1 MLILLVKFDRHIMEK
16 ALTGM
21 VYNTSSSF
29 LSVIPLKAPLLS
41 PQKHPDWSER
51 TPAGS
56 ELFKVVLLE
65 FQLLSVQSD
74 CHINVYDFIVVS
86 LKDRCE
92 IGSFETLL
100 RHTIRS
106 FIYRHSWLFPLK
118 LPFNSHMSSSSSL
131 SPLSRDLKAWSR
143 QKKSPHFFPLSL
155 EGGGER
161 PLCLPTAIPPAFV
174 F

>member
-65 FQLLSVQSD
+65 FQLFLYSP
-74 CHINVYDFIVVS
+74 IVTS
-86 LKDRCE
+86 MYM
-92 IGSFETLL
+92 I
-100 RHTIRS
+100 
-106 FIYRHSWLFPLK
+106 
-118 LPFNSHMSSSSSL
+118 
-131 SPLSRDLKAWSR
+131 
-143 QKKSPHFFPLSL
+143 LSL
-155 EGGGER
+155 W
-161 PLCLPTAIPPAFV
+161 V
-174 F
+174 